1 MLDNKTDF
9 TVFERDASILS
20 FGAFSHFGLIS
31 LGGSGCVL
39 KVINIVERRT
49 KGVNLSPDLFDFAEN
64 GSSSGGPDSGPS
76 GPVSAPLAH
85 RMRPRSLDDFSG
97 QERVLGPGK
106 PLRQW
111 IVTDRVPSLVLW
123 GPPGC
128 GKTTLAQIIAQQ
140 TQSDFESLSAVHS
153 GVKDIKEAVERAK
166 QSWRMSRRKTIL
178 FVDEIHR
185 FNKSQQDALLPHV
198 ENGTVTLIGATTE
211 NPSFELNTA
220 LLSRTRVIRLERL
233 DQEALGRVIERA
245 LADPERGLGGFLR
258 LTPEAIE
265 WLASTSEGDA
275 RRALTA
281 LESVALFAGQS
292 DAALDVPAVQAALE
306 SALERQPIPY
316 DKSGEEHYSV
326 ISAFIKSIRDSD
338 PHGGL
343 YYLARMLEG
352 GEDPIFIA
360 RRLVILASEDVGNA
374 DPRGL
379 QIAIAAKEAV
389 EFIGMPE
396 GRIALAQAVTY
407 LALAPKSNASYLG
420 IEEAIAEVH
429 ASGALPVPMH
439 LRNAVTSLMKREGYG
454 KSYNY
459 AHDAPEQRAKQT
471 HLPRELL
478 GRKFYEPKDIGYER
492 QLKEKLER
500 LNPDFEGKS
509 GA

>member
-1 MLDNKTDF
+1 M
-9 TVFERDASILS
+9 
-20 FGAFSHFGLIS
+20 
-31 LGGSGCVL
+31 
-39 KVINIVERRT
+39 
-49 KGVNLSPDLFDFAEN
+49 SPDLFDFAEK
-64 GSSSGGPDSGPS
+64 SSESSGEGSGPS
-76 GPVSAPLAH
+76 RAPLAH
-85 RMRPRSLDDFSG
+85 RMRPRTLDDFVG

-111 IVTDRVPSLVLW
+111 IETDRVPSLVLW

-128 GKTTLAQIIAQQ
+128 GKTTLSQIIAAQ
-140 TQSDFESLSAVHS
+140 TQSDFESLSAVLS

-166 QSWRMSRRKTIL
+166 QTWRMSKRKTIL

-233 DQEALGRVIERA
+233 GDQPLERVIERA
-245 LADPERGLGGFLR
+245 LGDAERGLGGFLKINA
-258 LTPEAIE
+258 EGIS
-265 WLASTSEGDA
+265 WLAASSEGDA

-281 LESVALFAGQS
+281 LESVALFAGGS
-292 DAALDVPAVQAALE
+292 EGGVLDLSAVQAALE

-326 ISAFIKSIRDSD
+326 VSAFIKSIRDSD
-338 PHGGL
+338 PHAGL
-343 YYLARMLEG
+343 YYLARMIEG

-396 GRIALAQAVTY
+396 GRIPLAQAVTY
-407 LALAPKSNASYLG
+407 LAVAPKSNASYMG
-420 IEEAIAEVH
+420 IGEAQAEVR
-429 ASGALPVPMH
+429 ATGALPVPMH
-439 LRNAVTSLMKREGYG
+439 
-454 KSYNY
+454 
-459 AHDAPEQRAKQT
+459 
-471 HLPRELL
+471 
-478 GRKFYEPKDIGYER
+478 
-492 QLKEKLER
+492 
-500 LNPDFEGKS
+500 
-509 GA
+509 

>member
-1 MLDNKTDF
+1 M
-9 TVFERDASILS
+9 
-20 FGAFSHFGLIS
+20 
-31 LGGSGCVL
+31 
-39 KVINIVERRT
+39 
-49 KGVNLSPDLFDFAEN
+49 SPDLFDFAEK
-64 GSSSGGPDSGPS
+64 SSETTGEGSGPS
-76 GPVSAPLAH
+76 RAPLAH
-85 RMRPRSLDDFSG
+85 RMRPRTLDDFVG

-111 IVTDRVPSLVLW
+111 IETDRVPSLVLW

-128 GKTTLAQIIAQQ
+128 GKTTLSQIIAQQ
-140 TQSDFESLSAVHS
+140 TLSGFESLSAVLS

-166 QSWRMSRRKTIL
+166 QSWRMSKRKTIL

-233 DQEALGRVIERA
+233 GDQALERVIERA
-245 LADPERGLGGFLR
+245 LLDTERGLGGFLR
-258 LTPEAIE
+258 IEPEGIA
-265 WLASTSEGDA
+265 WLAATSEGDA

-281 LESVALFAGQS
+281 LESVALFTPSATPEGRAGER
-292 DAALDVPAVQAALE
+292 ALSVAEVQAALE
-306 SALERQPIPY
+306 SALDRQPIPY

-338 PHGGL
+338 PHAGL
-343 YYLARMLEG
+343 YYLARMIEG

-379 QIAIAAKEAV
+379 QIAVAAKEAV

-396 GRIALAQAVTY
+396 GRIPLAQAVTY
-407 LALAPKSNASYLG
+407 LAMAPKSNASYAG
-420 IEEAIAEVH
+420 INEALAEVR

-439 LRNAVTSLMKREGYG
+439 LRNAVTGLMKREGYG
-454 KSYNY
+454 KDYQY
-459 AHDAPEQRAKQT
+459 AHSDSQQRARQT
-471 HLPRELL
+471 HLPQGLV
-478 GRKFYEPKDIGYER
+478 GRRFYEPKEIGLEK
-492 QLKEKLER
+492 QLKEKLDR
-500 LNPDFEGKS
+500 LNPDFEGEP
-509 GA
+509 G